1 MGYIGW
7 MAMMGTLHTRQR
19 RPKGDHSQL
28 EGDTD
33 LPEIDPQIKQR
44 KKTHNTSPN
53 SMEEFL
59 DDGLAN
65 LEQDLPDVDSD
76 GEKQRTVGPKKK
88 RRKDKTQKKSKV
100 ERKNRAI

>member
-1 MGYIGW
+1 
-7 MAMMGTLHTRQR
+7 
-19 RPKGDHSQL
+19 
-28 EGDTD
+28 
-33 LPEIDPQIKQR
+33 
-44 KKTHNTSPN
+44 
-53 SMEEFL
+53 MEEFL